1 MAESLDGRG
10 KRTGPIAGVVTAVL
24 VGFVAVALIFVWL
37 NEPGADNEVSIRAL
51 EESDYGVVYLEAHNI
66 FVVATDDGPLA
77 LVGDVPHSVVED
89 RVRYCPLSDYFRSSS
104 LGASFDRFGR
114 YADGPGS
121 RDLDRVALEIADGRI
136 IVLTDEVTISEG
148 RTASHDPAKGPACG
162 HVADDPGFWLP
173 RPFSP

>member
-1 MAESLDGRG
+1 M
-10 KRTGPIAGVVTAVL
+10 
-24 VGFVAVALIFVWL
+24 
-37 NEPGADNEVSIRAL
+37 SIRAL

-89 RVRYCPLSDYFRSSS
+89 RVRYCPLSDYFSSSS

-148 RTASHDPAKGPACG
+148 GSRLGSAK
-162 HVADDPGFWLP
+162 
-173 RPFSP
+173 SQ